1 MKKIYFFSMYFLFVL
16 VLTNEFFAI
25 NTKVFIFL
33 SSLGMVAFLASS
45 LYKNKGFQLY
55 VSLISLAVG
64 HFLLYKYHLGF
75 DVWYESLMKGLGMPV
90 LFVVIPL
97 ISFPIKYGD
106 YLGAIESFVK
116 TKSKK
121 PGFLFSFLA
130 VTHLVLSIALDIG
143 SIPVL
148 QNILKQVKFPK
159 KFLALLYAAGYSSFI
174 AFSPYNPLV
183 IMVLLFSSVTYSEY
197 FFTGLAMVALIILV
211 TTVLVKADKKLLEE
225 FQTNLS
231 FSGQNNR
238 SHKKAYE
245 LLVNIFFLIGLASIC
260 GKILPLS
267 NVLYTITIIIVVYSM
282 VWGLLLKVL
291 DKYKSEFRGY
301 SENFLS
307 FKGFLPFLI
316 SANFLGSI
324 VSFTPI
330 KESIEDMVLI
340 LNHLPTYFVILFF
353 IVLTM
358 LLSAIGVHMMI
369 TVTTYA
375 MTITP
380 GLIGLSNTA
389 FAVTLLT
396 CWFMAM
402 LISPFVPYNMVV
414 AETIDEKPLNI
425 VLKYNLKFCLVMLVF
440 APLLI
445 LGLNYLS

>member
-1 MKKIYFFSMYFLFVL
+1 MYFLFIL
-16 VLTNEFFAI
+16 VLINEFFGI
-25 NTKVFIFL
+25 NAKVFIFL
-33 SSLGMVAFLASS
+33 SSLGMIAFLISA

-75 DVWYESLMKGLGMPV
+75 DVWYESLMKGLGMPI

-97 ISFPIKYGD
+97 ISFPIKYGN

-116 TKSKK
+116 DKSEK

-143 SIPVL
+143 SIPVMK
-148 QNILKQVKFPK
+148 NILKEINFPQ
-159 KFLALLYAAGYSSFI
+159 KFLALLYAAGFSSYV
-174 AFSPYNPLV
+174 AFSPYDPLV
-183 IMVLLFSSVTYSEY
+183 IMVLLFSGLTYSDY
-197 FFTGLAMVALIILV
+197 FFTGLAMVALIVLV
-211 TTVLVKADKKLLEE
+211 ATVLVKTDKKLLEE
-225 FQTNLS
+225 FQGNL
-231 FSGQNNR
+231 GQTGRING
-238 SHKKAYE
+238 SYKKVYE
-245 LLVNIFFLIGLASIC
+245 LLAHIFILIGLASIG
-260 GKILPLS
+260 GKILTLS
-267 NVLYTITIIIVVYSM
+267 NILYTIAIIIIVYSL
-282 VWGLLLKVL
+282 VWGFLLKAL

-324 VSFTPI
+324 VSFTPL

-340 LNHLPTYFVILFF
+340 LNHLPTYFIILIF
-353 IVLTM
+353 IVVTM

-369 TVTTYA
+369 TVTAYA

-380 GLIGLSNTA
+380 GLIGLSKA
-389 FAVTLLT
+389 SFALTLLT

-402 LISPFVPYNMVV
+402 LISPFVPYNVIV
-414 AETIDEKPLNI
+414 GETIDEKPLNI
-425 VLKYNLKFCLVMLVF
+425 VLKYNMKFCLVMIVF

-445 LGLNYLS
+445 LGLNSLF